1 MSGPTPRCSRGSTAS
16 STRGGK
22 SRHAKWVFVFK
33 FHYSRL
39 TISFQVR
46 HDRRHDRALLGGRVR
61 LVGRPARRGFWLQ
74 GGVLQLLRLRPA
86 GEVCRSAR
94 EEVLHHG
101 SFERRLLPTVGPL
114 PALASSLVRGCVN
127 CSQLILENTESTSRL
142 IVFIWFLEKGVFLAR
157 CFISWVVPDMTTILR
172 ARDKSLK
179 ERSEVGKTRLLGL
192 ATPSSRAVG
201 LWWRAASG
209 LRPRPRRRRLRS
221 RRPGTR
227 SRRRR
232 PRPPS
237 SRDAR
242 WWKRAA
248 ARPRRPSLSQP
259 L

>member
-1 MSGPTPRCSRGSTAS
+1 MHFWSF
-16 STRGGK
+16 
-22 SRHAKWVFVFK
+22 VFVW
-33 FHYSRL
+33 
-39 TISFQVR
+39 
-46 HDRRHDRALLGGRVR
+46 
-61 LVGRPARRGFWLQ
+61 FW
-74 GGVLQLLRLRPA
+74 
-86 GEVCRSAR
+86 
-94 EEVLHHG
+94 
-101 SFERRLLPTVGPL
+101 ER
-114 PALASSLVRGCVN
+114 
-127 CSQLILENTESTSRL
+127 
-142 IVFIWFLEKGVFLAR
+142 GVFLAR
-157 CFISWVVPDMTTILR
+157 CFISWVAPDMTTILK
-172 ARDKSLK
+172 ARDKRLK
-179 ERSEVGKTRLLGL
+179 EQSEVGKTRLLGL

-259 L
+259 LCTGEGWDRTLEALLVQCRRSAKTSAAS